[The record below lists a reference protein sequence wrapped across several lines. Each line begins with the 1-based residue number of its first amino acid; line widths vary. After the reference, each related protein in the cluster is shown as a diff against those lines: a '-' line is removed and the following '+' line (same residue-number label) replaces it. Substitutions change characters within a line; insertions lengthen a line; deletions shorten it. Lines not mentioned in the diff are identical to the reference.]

1 MEERRRMVPLSP
13 KGEPIAGAT
22 EREYIYFTV
31 KFNRFRDVGESIA
44 HEVRDRR
51 EEAECEC
58 VLCLPSGYSED
69 GEATPLILSF
79 HGAGSRVCRED
90 RTIGGVNY
98 VSHCVDAGFAA
109 LDVCGA
115 ERHGLTMGCPEHL
128 FAAYRAYRY
137 AVKHFNLSDRVLIA
151 GASMGGHVAINFI
164 NMFPSIVLAAG
175 LFYPRLNMDGVTV
188 DGHYCIGTWDKDQ
201 KTNEQTPSTKERIMD
216 IYRFPDRE
224 WYEPN
229 TVGFNPYRTRSFIG
243 ADGLRVVIPPC
254 PIKIWQGTADTTV
267 DPVMVREFVA
277 SVKRGG
283 CYIELHELE
292 GVKHSITPV
301 MREELLMWLE
311 RFV

>member
-1 MEERRRMVPLSP
+1 MEKRKQITKEEQL
-13 KGEPIAGAT
+13 AGVK

-31 KFNRFRDVGESIA
+31 EFNRFRDVSDSTA

-51 EEAECEC
+51 EPAECEC
-58 VLCLPSGYSED
+58 VLCLPEGYRED
-69 GEATPLILSF
+69 GEPTQLILSF
-79 HGAGSRVCRED
+79 HGAGSTVCYED
-90 RTIGGVNY
+90 DTIGGVGY
-98 VSHCVDAGFAA
+98 VAQCIDAGFAA

-115 ERHGLTMGCPEHL
+115 ERNGLTMGCPEHL

-137 AVKHFNLSDRVLIA
+137 AIRHFNLSERVLIA

-201 KTNEQTPSTKERIMD
+201 RANENTPSTKERIVD
-216 IYRFPDRE
+216 IYRFPGNE

-229 TVGFNPYRTRSFIG
+229 TVGFNPYRTRSFVG

-267 DPVMVREFVA
+267 DPVMVQEFVR
-277 SVKRGG
+277 SVRRSGS
-283 CYIELHELE
+283 YIELHMLE
-292 GVKHSITPV
+292 GVAHKISPV
-301 MREELLMWLE
+301 MREELVMWFN
-311 RFV
+311 RFI